1 MYILNSLQGVCR
13 AVLFGGLVLIQ
24 LGAAADKRKCAEPQT
39 LADSKYSPG
48 QVWSYKA
55 RPGESSSTVTILRI
69 ETLPKVGVIIHV
81 RIDGVHFKNCTGGPA
96 PTTVQHAPFTKAA
109 IDLSITRQ
117 LRTTSEIPEFETAY
131 KDWLEHCGG
140 VYTITLAEMV
150 DVDDNTFNAG
160 LGCKM

>member
-1 MYILNSLQGVCR
+1 MYILNSLQGICR
-13 AVLFGGLVLIQ
+13 AVLFGGLVLTQ
-24 LGAAADKRKCAEPQT
+24 QGAAADKHKCAEPQT

-69 ETLPKVGVIIHV
+69 EALPKVGVIIHV
-81 RIDGVHFKNCTGGPA
+81 RIDGVHFRNCTGGPA
-96 PTTVQHAPFTKAA
+96 PTAVQHAPFTKAA
-109 IDLSITRQ
+109 IDLSVTRQ
-117 LRTTSEIPEFETAY
+117 LRTTSEIPEFEAGY
-131 KDWLEHCGG
+131 KGWLEHCGG
-140 VYTITLAEMV
+140 VYTITLAKMV